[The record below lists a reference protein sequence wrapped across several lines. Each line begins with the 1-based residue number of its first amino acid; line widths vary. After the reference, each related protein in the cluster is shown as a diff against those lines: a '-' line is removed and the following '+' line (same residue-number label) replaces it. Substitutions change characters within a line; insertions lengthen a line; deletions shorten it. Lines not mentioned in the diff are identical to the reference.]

1 MRSMLFAPGN
11 KYELLQKFSKIQPD
25 IAIID
30 LEDAVPDS
38 EKQVARENLQKYAQ
52 EDKTAVTTYV
62 RVNALVSQHF
72 EEDIRSIP
80 PQIAGIV
87 IPKVND
93 ASDIERATQAIE
105 RNSVSA
111 KILVGIETVKGLMSV
126 QDIFGTASV
135 FAAYFGAE
143 DYVHDLGGLRTD
155 GNDEVLFARTQIGI
169 SSRLFG
175 VPVVDQIVAD
185 FSDSERFM
193 KEAQQAKS
201 LGFTGKLCI
210 HPSQVPLANQSFS
223 STPEEI
229 QQAIELLKVYDEA
242 VANGTAS
249 IVHDGQ
255 MVDEA
260 LAKQARRILSQNTL
274 CYRHGRN

>member
-1 MRSMLFAPGN
+1 MSQKMRSMLFAPGN

-30 LEDAVPDS
+30 LEDAVPNS

-52 EDKTAVTTYV
+52 QDKTAATTYV
-62 RVNALVSQHF
+62 RVNALVSEHF
-72 EEDIRSIP
+72 EEDIRSMP

-93 ASDIERATQAIE
+93 PSDIERATQAIE

-143 DYVHDLGGLRTD
+143 DYIHDLGGLRTD

-249 IVHDGQ
+249 IVYDGQ

-260 LAKQARRILSQNTL
+260 LAKQARRILSQN
-274 CYRHGRN
+274 ND

>member
-1 MRSMLFAPGN
+1 MSQKMRSMLFAPGN

-52 EDKTAVTTYV
+52 EDKTAATTYV

-143 DYVHDLGGLRTD
+143 DYIHDLGGLRTD

-249 IVHDGQ
+249 IVYNGQ

-260 LAKQARRILSQNTL
+260 LAKQARRILSQN
-274 CYRHGRN
+274 ND

>member
-1 MRSMLFAPGN
+1 MSQKMRSMLFAPGN

-30 LEDAVPDS
+30 LEDAVPNS

-52 EDKTAVTTYV
+52 EDKTAATTYV
-62 RVNALVSQHF
+62 RVNALVSEHF
-72 EEDIRSIP
+72 EEDIRSMP

-93 ASDIERATQAIE
+93 PSDIERATQAIE

-111 KILVGIETVKGLMSV
+111 KILVGIETVKGLMSI

-143 DYVHDLGGLRTD
+143 DYIHDLGGLRTD
-155 GNDEVLFARTQIGI
+155 GNNEVLFARTQIGI

-249 IVHDGQ
+249 IVYNGQ

-260 LAKQARRILSQNTL
+260 LAKQARRILSQN
-274 CYRHGRN
+274 ND

>member
-1 MRSMLFAPGN
+1 MSHKMRSMLFAPGN

-52 EDKTAVTTYV
+52 EDKTAATTYV

-143 DYVHDLGGLRTD
+143 DYIHDLGGLRTD
-155 GNDEVLFARTQIGI
+155 GNNEVLFARTQIGI

-249 IVHDGQ
+249 IVHNGQ

-260 LAKQARRILSQNTL
+260 LAKQARRILSQN
-274 CYRHGRN
+274 ND

>member
-1 MRSMLFAPGN
+1 MSQKMRSMLFAPGN

-249 IVHDGQ
+249 VVHDGQ

-260 LAKQARRILSQNTL
+260 LAKQARRILSQN
-274 CYRHGRN
+274 ND

>member
-1 MRSMLFAPGN
+1 MSQKMRSMLFAPGN

-155 GNDEVLFARTQIGI
+155 GNNEVLFARTQIGI

-185 FSDSERFM
+185 FSNSERFM

-229 QQAIELLKVYDEA
+229 QQALELLKVYDEA

-249 IVHDGQ
+249 IVHNGQ

-260 LAKQARRILSQNTL
+260 LAKQARRILSQN
-274 CYRHGRN
+274 ND

>member
-1 MRSMLFAPGN
+1 MSQKMRSMLFAPGN

-52 EDKTAVTTYV
+52 EDKTAATTYV

-143 DYVHDLGGLRTD
+143 DYIHDLGGLRTD

-249 IVHDGQ
+249 IVHNGQ

-260 LAKQARRILSQNTL
+260 LAKQARRILSQNN
-274 CYRHGRN
+274 G

>member
-1 MRSMLFAPGN
+1 MNQKMRSMLFAPGN

-52 EDKTAVTTYV
+52 EDKTAATTYV
-62 RVNALVSQHF
+62 RVNALVSEHF

-93 ASDIERATQAIE
+93 ASDIEWATQAIE

-143 DYVHDLGGLRTD
+143 DYIHDLGGLRTD

-260 LAKQARRILSQNTL
+260 LAKQARRILSQN
-274 CYRHGRN
+274 ND

>member
-1 MRSMLFAPGN
+1 MNQKMRSMLFAPGN

-52 EDKTAVTTYV
+52 EDKTAATTYV

-80 PQIAGIV
+80 PKIAGIV

-143 DYVHDLGGLRTD
+143 DYIHDLGGLRTD

-249 IVHDGQ
+249 IVHNGQ

-260 LAKQARRILSQNTL
+260 LAKQARRILSQN
-274 CYRHGRN
+274 ND

>member
-1 MRSMLFAPGN
+1 MNQKMRSMLFAPGN
-11 KYELLQKFSKIQPD
+11 KYELLQNFSKIQPD

-249 IVHDGQ
+249 IVHNGQ

-260 LAKQARRILSQNTL
+260 LAKQARRILSQN
-274 CYRHGRN
+274 ND

>member
-1 MRSMLFAPGN
+1 MSQKMRSMLFAPGN

-62 RVNALVSQHF
+62 RVNALVSQYF

-126 QDIFGTASV
+126 KDIFGTASV

-143 DYVHDLGGLRTD
+143 DYIHDLGGLRTD
-155 GNDEVLFARTQIGI
+155 GNNEVLFARTQIGI

-249 IVHDGQ
+249 IVYNGQ

-260 LAKQARRILSQNTL
+260 LAKQARRILSQN
-274 CYRHGRN
+274 ND

>member
-1 MRSMLFAPGN
+1 MSQKMRSMLFAPGN

-52 EDKTAVTTYV
+52 EDKTAATTYV

-155 GNDEVLFARTQIGI
+155 GNNEVLFARTQIGI

-185 FSDSERFM
+185 FSNSERFM

-249 IVHDGQ
+249 IVHNGQ

-260 LAKQARRILSQNTL
+260 LAKQARRILSQN
-274 CYRHGRN
+274 ND

>member
-1 MRSMLFAPGN
+1 MSQKMRSMLFAPGN

-52 EDKTAVTTYV
+52 EDKAAATTYV

-143 DYVHDLGGLRTD
+143 DYIHDLGGLRTD

-249 IVHDGQ
+249 IVHNGQ

-260 LAKQARRILSQNTL
+260 LAKQARRILSQN
-274 CYRHGRN
+274 ND

>member
-1 MRSMLFAPGN
+1 MSQKMRSMLFAPGN

-52 EDKTAVTTYV
+52 EDKTAATTYV

-93 ASDIERATQAIE
+93 ASDIEWATQAIE

-143 DYVHDLGGLRTD
+143 DYIHDLGGLRTD

-249 IVHDGQ
+249 IVHNGQ

-260 LAKQARRILSQNTL
+260 LAKQARRILSQN
-274 CYRHGRN
+274 ND

>member
-1 MRSMLFAPGN
+1 MNQKMRSMLFAPGN

-143 DYVHDLGGLRTD
+143 DYIHDLGGLRTD

-249 IVHDGQ
+249 IVHNGQ

-260 LAKQARRILSQNTL
+260 LAKQARRILSQN
-274 CYRHGRN
+274 ND

>member
-1 MRSMLFAPGN
+1 MSQKMRSMLFAPGN
-11 KYELLQKFSKIQPD
+11 KYELLQKFSEIQPD

-249 IVHDGQ
+249 IVHNGQ

-260 LAKQARRILSQNTL
+260 LAKQARRILSQN
-274 CYRHGRN
+274 ND

>member
-1 MRSMLFAPGN
+1 MSQKMRSMLFAPGN

-52 EDKTAVTTYV
+52 EDKTAATTYV

-249 IVHDGQ
+249 IVHNGQ

-260 LAKQARRILSQNTL
+260 LAKQARRILSQN
-274 CYRHGRN
+274 ND

>member
-1 MRSMLFAPGN
+1 MSQKMRSMLFAPGN
-11 KYELLQKFSKIQPD
+11 KYEFLQKFSKIQPD

-143 DYVHDLGGLRTD
+143 DYIHDLGGLRTD

-193 KEAQQAKS
+193 KEAHQAKS

-260 LAKQARRILSQNTL
+260 LAKQARRILSQN
-274 CYRHGRN
+274 ND

>member
-1 MRSMLFAPGN
+1 MSQKMRSMLFAPGN

-111 KILVGIETVKGLMSV
+111 KILVGIETVKGLMSI

-143 DYVHDLGGLRTD
+143 DYIHDLGGLRTD

-249 IVHDGQ
+249 IVHNGQ

-260 LAKQARRILSQNTL
+260 LAKQARRILSQN
-274 CYRHGRN
+274 ND

>member
-1 MRSMLFAPGN
+1 MNQKMRSMLFAPGN

-52 EDKTAVTTYV
+52 EDKTAATTYV

-143 DYVHDLGGLRTD
+143 DYIHDLGGLRTD

-185 FSDSERFM
+185 FSNSERFM

-229 QQAIELLKVYDEA
+229 QQALELLKVYDEA

-249 IVHDGQ
+249 IVHNGQ

-260 LAKQARRILSQNTL
+260 LAKQARRILSQN
-274 CYRHGRN
+274 ND

>member
-1 MRSMLFAPGN
+1 M
-11 KYELLQKFSKIQPD
+11 
-25 IAIID
+25 
-30 LEDAVPDS
+30 
-38 EKQVARENLQKYAQ
+38 
-52 EDKTAVTTYV
+52 
-62 RVNALVSQHF
+62 
-72 EEDIRSIP
+72 
-80 PQIAGIV
+80 
-87 IPKVND
+87 
-93 ASDIERATQAIE
+93 
-105 RNSVSA
+105 
-111 KILVGIETVKGLMSV
+111 
-126 QDIFGTASV
+126 
-135 FAAYFGAE
+135 
-143 DYVHDLGGLRTD
+143 
-155 GNDEVLFARTQIGI
+155 LFARTQIGI

-249 IVHDGQ
+249 IVYDGQ

-260 LAKQARRILSQNTL
+260 LAKQARRILSQN
-274 CYRHGRN
+274 ND

>member
-1 MRSMLFAPGN
+1 MSQKMRSMLFAPGN

-105 RNSVSA
+105 RYSVSA

-155 GNDEVLFARTQIGI
+155 GNNEVLFARTQIGI

-185 FSDSERFM
+185 FSNSERFM

-229 QQAIELLKVYDEA
+229 QQALELLKVYDEA

-249 IVHDGQ
+249 IVHNGQ

-260 LAKQARRILSQNTL
+260 LAKQARRILSQN
-274 CYRHGRN
+274 ND

>member
-1 MRSMLFAPGN
+1 MSQKMRSMLFAPGN

-105 RNSVSA
+105 RNSLSA

-143 DYVHDLGGLRTD
+143 DYIHDLGGLRTD
-155 GNDEVLFARTQIGI
+155 GNNEVLFARTQIGI

-249 IVHDGQ
+249 IVHNGQ

-260 LAKQARRILSQNTL
+260 LAKQARRILSQN
-274 CYRHGRN
+274 ND

>member
-1 MRSMLFAPGN
+1 MSQKMRSMLFAPGN

-52 EDKTAVTTYV
+52 EDKTAATTYV

-111 KILVGIETVKGLMSV
+111 KILVGIETVKGLVSV

-143 DYVHDLGGLRTD
+143 DYIHDLGGLRTD

-249 IVHDGQ
+249 IVHNGQ

-260 LAKQARRILSQNTL
+260 LAKQARRILSQN
-274 CYRHGRN
+274 ND

>member
-1 MRSMLFAPGN
+1 MNQKMRSMLFAPGN

-52 EDKTAVTTYV
+52 EDKTAATTYV

-93 ASDIERATQAIE
+93 ASDIEWATQAIE

-143 DYVHDLGGLRTD
+143 DYIHDLGGLRTD
-155 GNDEVLFARTQIGI
+155 GNNEVLFARTQIGI

-260 LAKQARRILSQNTL
+260 LAKQARRILSQN
-274 CYRHGRN
+274 ND

>member
-1 MRSMLFAPGN
+1 MSQKMRSMLFAPGN

-80 PQIAGIV
+80 PQIAGMV

-260 LAKQARRILSQNTL
+260 LAKQARRILSQN
-274 CYRHGRN
+274 ND

>member
-1 MRSMLFAPGN
+1 MSQKMRSMLFAPGN

-52 EDKTAVTTYV
+52 EDKTAATTYV

-105 RNSVSA
+105 RYSVSA

-143 DYVHDLGGLRTD
+143 DYIHDLGGLRTD

-185 FSDSERFM
+185 FSNSERFM

-249 IVHDGQ
+249 IVHNGQ

-260 LAKQARRILSQNTL
+260 LAKQARRILSQN
-274 CYRHGRN
+274 ND

>member
-1 MRSMLFAPGN
+1 MSQKMRSMLFAPGN

-52 EDKTAVTTYV
+52 EDKTAATTYV

-143 DYVHDLGGLRTD
+143 DYIHDLGGLRTD

-229 QQAIELLKVYDEA
+229 QQAIELLKVYDAA

-249 IVHDGQ
+249 IVHNGQ

-260 LAKQARRILSQNTL
+260 LAKQARRILSQN
-274 CYRHGRN
+274 ND

>member
-1 MRSMLFAPGN
+1 MSQKMRSMLFAPGN

-242 VANGTAS
+242 VAYGTAS

-260 LAKQARRILSQNTL
+260 LAKQARRILSQN
-274 CYRHGRN
+274 ND

>member
-1 MRSMLFAPGN
+1 MSQKMRSMLFAPGN

-249 IVHDGQ
+249 IVYNGQ

-260 LAKQARRILSQNTL
+260 LAKQARRILSQN
-274 CYRHGRN
+274 ND

>member
-1 MRSMLFAPGN
+1 MNQKMRSMLFAPGN

-52 EDKTAVTTYV
+52 EDKTAATTYV

-249 IVHDGQ
+249 IVHNGQ

-260 LAKQARRILSQNTL
+260 LAKQARRILSQN
-274 CYRHGRN
+274 ND

>member
-1 MRSMLFAPGN
+1 MSQKMRSMLFAPGN

-143 DYVHDLGGLRTD
+143 DYIHDLGGLRTD
-155 GNDEVLFARTQIGI
+155 GNNEVLFARTQIGI

-249 IVHDGQ
+249 IVHNGQ

-260 LAKQARRILSQNTL
+260 LAKQARRILSQNN
-274 CYRHGRN
+274 G

>member
-1 MRSMLFAPGN
+1 MSQKMRSMLFAPGN

-155 GNDEVLFARTQIGI
+155 WNNEVLFARTQIGI

-249 IVHDGQ
+249 IVHNGQ

-260 LAKQARRILSQNTL
+260 LAKQARRILSQN
-274 CYRHGRN
+274 ND

>member
-1 MRSMLFAPGN
+1 MSQKMRSMLFAPGN

-143 DYVHDLGGLRTD
+143 DYIHDLGGLRTD

-229 QQAIELLKVYDEA
+229 QQATELLKIYDEA

-249 IVHDGQ
+249 IVHNGQ

-260 LAKQARRILSQNTL
+260 LAKQARRILSQN
-274 CYRHGRN
+274 ND

>member
-1 MRSMLFAPGN
+1 MSQKMRSMLFAPGN

-155 GNDEVLFARTQIGI
+155 GNEEVLFARTQIGI

-260 LAKQARRILSQNTL
+260 LAKQARRILSQN
-274 CYRHGRN
+274 ND

>member
-1 MRSMLFAPGN
+1 MNQKMRSMLFAPGN

-126 QDIFGTASV
+126 QDIFGTDSV

-143 DYVHDLGGLRTD
+143 DYIHDLGGLRTD

-249 IVHDGQ
+249 IVHNGQ

-260 LAKQARRILSQNTL
+260 LAKQARRILSQN
-274 CYRHGRN
+274 ND

>member
-1 MRSMLFAPGN
+1 MSQKMRSMLFAPGN

-143 DYVHDLGGLRTD
+143 DYIHDLGGLRTD
-155 GNDEVLFARTQIGI
+155 GNNEVLFARTQIGI

-260 LAKQARRILSQNTL
+260 LAKQARRILSQSND
-274 CYRHGRN
+274 

>member
-1 MRSMLFAPGN
+1 MSQKMRSMLFAPGN

-143 DYVHDLGGLRTD
+143 DYIHDLGGLRTD

-185 FSDSERFM
+185 FSNSERFM

-229 QQAIELLKVYDEA
+229 QQALELLKVYDEA

-249 IVHDGQ
+249 IVHNGQ

-260 LAKQARRILSQNTL
+260 LAKQARRILSQN
-274 CYRHGRN
+274 ND

>member
-1 MRSMLFAPGN
+1 MSQKMRSMLFAPGN

-38 EKQVARENLQKYAQ
+38 EKKVARENLQKYAQ

-143 DYVHDLGGLRTD
+143 DYIHDLGGLRTD
-155 GNDEVLFARTQIGI
+155 GNNEVLFARTQIGI

-242 VANGTAS
+242 VAIGTAS
-249 IVHDGQ
+249 IVHNGQ

-260 LAKQARRILSQNTL
+260 LAKQARRILSQN
-274 CYRHGRN
+274 ND